1 MKPRW
6 QGGHQLQLL
15 ENGTEYFPALLQAL
29 NGARQE
35 IWLESY
41 IFANDEVGRRIAAA
55 LEWAADRGVCVRV
68 LVDGFGGREFVASLL
83 PRLRSRGVQVQ
94 VYRREVATFRFS
106 RHRLRRLH
114 RKLVLIDGSVAF
126 IGGINIV
133 SDFSEPGSQAPRHD
147 YAVRITGPV
156 VPALHASMKRVWSL
170 VRWASLGHRLPV
182 PSLTPEQPP
191 TRGGVRAALAIRDN
205 LRHRRDI
212 ENAYLQALGR
222 ARQEILIANAYFFPG
237 RRFRQAL
244 LAAAARGVRI
254 TLLVQG
260 QADHP
265 LLQWATR
272 ALYSPFLAA
281 GMRIFEYQRSH
292 LHAKVA
298 VVDGRWS
305 TVGSSNIDP
314 FSLLLAREANLLVLD
329 RGFARQLQGRLESAL
344 ADGAQPITAH
354 PRHQG
359 LPRRLLSW
367 LAYGAVRLLIGLAG
381 YGRQHEQGRRG

>member
-6 QGGHQLQLL
+6 QGGHQLRLL
-15 ENGTEYFPALLQAL
+15 ENGADYFPALLQAL
-29 NGARQE
+29 EQARRE

-68 LVDGFGGREFVASLL
+68 LVDGFGGREFVARLL

-94 VYRREVATFRFS
+94 VYRQELAPFRFS

-114 RKLVLIDGSVAF
+114 RKLVLIDGETAF

-133 SDFSEPGSQAPRHD
+133 SDFSEPEAQAPRHD
-147 YAVRITGPV
+147 YAVCVRGPV
-156 VPALHASMKRVWSL
+156 VPVLHASMKRVWML

-182 PSLTPEQPP
+182 PSLTPPLPP
-191 TRGGVRAALAIRDN
+191 ARGGIRAALAIRDN

-212 ENAYLQALGR
+212 ESAYLRAIGR
-222 ARQEILIANAYFFPG
+222 ARREILIANAYFFPG

-244 LAAAARGVRI
+244 LAAAARGVRV

-272 ALYSPFLAA
+272 ALYGPFLAA
-281 GMRIFEYQRSH
+281 GIRVFEYQRSH

-329 RGFARQLQGRLESAL
+329 RGFGGQLRARLERAIQ
-344 ADGAQPITAH
+344 DGAQAILPQPGGA
-354 PRHQG
+354 G